1 MYYNQLKDVTVAFKS
16 HWNRLFIS
24 FFIPPMYLLCFGAPL
39 VADFHSLRRAIGNF
53 PTFCHETVQ
62 CFPFLHLSC
71 PSTRYTARE
80 LILTSCI
87 QMHSNSCTLCDFLAL
102 SVYFALSSLNAV
114 CLHDWCFSIANTES
128 RSMMKNIQEKKFTLF
143 LGMKIYHM
151 PDRWLK
157 YLIQIKPKLFEMSGK

>member
-24 FFIPPMYLLCFGAPL
+24 FFIPPLYLLCFGAPL
-39 VADFHSLRRAIGNF
+39 VANLFYSLRRATGNF
-53 PTFCHETVQ
+53 PACCHETVQ
-62 CFPFLHLSC
+62 CLPFLHLSC
-71 PSTRYTARE
+71 PSTRYTE

-102 SVYFALSSLNAV
+102 SVYFALSSLNPV

-128 RSMMKNIQEKKFTLF
+128 RSMTKIIRDKNFTLF
-143 LGMKIYHM
+143 LGMKIYHL

-157 YLIQIKPKLFEMSGK
+157 YLIQIKPKLFEMSEK

>member
-1 MYYNQLKDVTVAFKS
+1 MFHGNYLSMYYNQLKDITVAFKS

-24 FFIPPMYLLCFGAPL
+24 FFIPPLYLLCFGAPL
-39 VADFHSLRRAIGNF
+39 VADLFHSLRRATGNF
-53 PTFCHETVQ
+53 PACCHETVQ
-62 CFPFLHLSC
+62 CLPFLHLSC

-114 CLHDWCFSIANTES
+114 CLHDWCFSIANTDLWRKIFETKIS
-128 RSMMKNIQEKKFTLF
+128 LRSLE
-143 LGMKIYHM
+143 
-151 PDRWLK
+151 WK
-157 YLIQIKPKLFEMSGK
+157 YTICLTDG